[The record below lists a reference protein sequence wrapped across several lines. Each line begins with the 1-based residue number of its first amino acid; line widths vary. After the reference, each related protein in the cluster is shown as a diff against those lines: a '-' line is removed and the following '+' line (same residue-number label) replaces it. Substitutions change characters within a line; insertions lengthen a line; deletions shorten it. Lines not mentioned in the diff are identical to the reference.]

1 MLSQGNPLVAHQ
13 ITFWREKLQP
23 TLTKALEMTPADKL
37 DWAPAE
43 KMITLGN
50 IFLHISECS
59 DWWYCEIMKGERSL
73 PLTGEPDDPCPAK
86 EAIIGMM
93 RAHWARMEDFFADSP
108 DVLTKVYSREHE
120 GKTYQ
125 WDGYR
130 IFTHLLEHDIHHRS
144 QINQYLRILGIQ
156 PPGI

>member
-1 MLSQGNPLVAHQ
+1 MLSNGNALLEHQ
-13 ITFWREKLQP
+13 IKYWREKLKP
-23 TLTKALEMTPADKL
+23 TLTQALALVPDDKL
-37 DWAPAE
+37 DWAPAA

-59 DWWYCEIMKGERSL
+59 DWWYCEIMKGEKSF
-73 PLTGEPDDPCPAK
+73 PLTGEPDDPCPPRKAV
-86 EAIIGMM
+86 AGMLN
-93 RAHWARMEDFFADSP
+93 AHWARLEDFFADAP
-108 DVLTKVYSREHE
+108 DVLTQVYSREHE

-156 PPGI
+156 PPKI